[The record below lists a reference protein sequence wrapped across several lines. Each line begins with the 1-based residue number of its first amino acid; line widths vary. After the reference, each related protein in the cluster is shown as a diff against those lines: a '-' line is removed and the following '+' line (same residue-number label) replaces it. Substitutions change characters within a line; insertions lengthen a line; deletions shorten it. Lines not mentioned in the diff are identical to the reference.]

1 MMKRMLLF
9 AFLALALFFARADE
23 SDYVLTLDVP
33 EDADFSIL
41 QLTDT
46 HLSAFGNMDRHL
58 KFIAGTVEAARPDLI
73 VLTGDMFEMASRK
86 TADRLFSLID
96 RFGIPWTYIFGNH
109 DEGGLLTA
117 GAILDSLKANSQNCL
132 FRNVP
137 DDVYGDSNFA
147 IHLNRN
153 GVLFRQLL
161 FMDSNRYQLS
171 EYVGY
176 DYVKPDQIDWYARMV
191 DYARGLAGG
200 RLVPSVL
207 FLHIP
212 LPEWMDAWRAV
223 LRGDRDAQLIS
234 GALRETIS
242 APTVNSGLFDRILE
256 KGATDAVC
264 AGHDHMNDF
273 VIRYKGVYLAYGV
286 HSAALS
292 YHLDDLLGG
301 RLITI
306 RADNSLA
313 FESILRRAEEEN
325 G

>member
-1 MMKRMLLF
+1 MTKK
-9 AFLALALFFARADE
+9 AFLLALLACALFFARADE

-33 EDADFSIL
+33 ADADFSIL
-41 QLTDT
+41 QITDA
-46 HLSAFGNMDRHL
+46 HLSALGNMDRHL
-58 KFIAGTVEAARPDLI
+58 RFIAGTVEAAHPDLI

-109 DEGGLLTA
+109 DEGGTLSA
-117 GAILDSLKANSQNCL
+117 EAILDSLTVNGKNCL

-153 GVLFRQLL
+153 GGLFRQLL
-161 FMDSNRYQLS
+161 FLDSNRYQLE

-191 DYARGLAGG
+191 DYARSLAGG

-223 LRGDRDAQLIS
+223 LRGDRDAELIS
-234 GALRETIS
+234 GTLRETIS
-242 APTVNSGLFDRILE
+242 APLVNTGLFDRILE

-273 VIRYKGVYLAYGV
+273 VIRYKGVYLAYGI
-286 HSAALS
+286 HSAARG
-292 YHLDDLLGG
+292 YHSEDLLGG
-301 RLITI
+301 KLITI

-313 FESILRRAEEEN
+313 FESLLRRAEDE
-325 G
+325 